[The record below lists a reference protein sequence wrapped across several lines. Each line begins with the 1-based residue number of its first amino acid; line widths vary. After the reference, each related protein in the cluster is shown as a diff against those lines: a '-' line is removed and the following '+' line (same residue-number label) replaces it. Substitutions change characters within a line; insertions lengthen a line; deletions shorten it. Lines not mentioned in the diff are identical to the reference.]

1 MPRLTVYIP
10 DELALE
16 LRTFPGEMNVS
27 KVCAAALRAELS
39 ARGTD
44 RSIEGLFAGIA
55 QNPSYLERALM
66 NRYGLRIA
74 LVGNDKEFDA
84 RDTVAFLASRFLDQT
99 FMEGLRVGMGG
110 GRQMWEIARRLQ
122 PRNLGITAWALGF
135 GMVDHEMPHV
145 HPNALVTLLSMLYGS
160 RTKTMLVGAPHFER
174 TWSYPAIYPPGEPVV
189 HRLMVGSCAMFDAD
203 SPYARVLGKEITD
216 FLAEENVM
224 GDFLGVFIT
233 PDGRTLQ
240 PYTKQMTVS
249 HIMAADLERFAQRN
263 DALVLMAS
271 GGGQKVRLMRT
282 ALELKLCNALITD
295 VKTARALL

>member
-10 DELALE
+10 DELAL
-16 LRTFPGEMNVS
+16 LLKTFPGEMNVS
-27 KVCAAALRAELS
+27 KVCAEALRAELS
-39 ARGTD
+39 ARGVD
-44 RSIEGLFAGIA
+44 RSIEGLFSAIEE
-55 QNPSYLERALM
+55 NPTRLEAALM
-66 NRYGLRIA
+66 QRYRLRRVMIGYGGDA
-74 LVGNDKEFDA
+74 DA
-84 RDTVAFLASRFLDQT
+84 RDIVAYYASEFLDQT

-122 PRNLGITAWALGF
+122 PRNLGIRAWALGF

-160 RTKTMLVGAPHFER
+160 RTKTRLVGAPRFER
-174 TWSYPAIYPPGEPVV
+174 TWAYPSMYPAGDPVV

-216 FLAEENVM
+216 FLVEENVM

-240 PYTKQMTVS
+240 PYTKQMVVS
-249 HIMAADLERFAQRN
+249 HIMAADLERFGQRN
-263 DALVLMAS
+263 DALVLMAC

-295 VKTARALL
+295 ERTARALL

>member
-39 ARGTD
+39 ARGIN
-44 RSIEGLFAGIA
+44 RSIEGLFTAIA
-55 QNPSYLERALM
+55 SNPTRLEEEVM
-66 NRYGLRIA
+66 YRYKLRRVLI
-74 LVGNDKEFDA
+74 GDDGDDNP
-84 RDTVAFLASRFLDQT
+84 RDTVAFFASDFLDRS
-99 FMEGLRVGMGG
+99 FMEGMRVGMGG

-122 PRNLGITAWALGF
+122 PRNLGIRAWALGF
-135 GMVDHEMPHV
+135 GTVDHEMPHV

-174 TWSYPAIYPPGEPVV
+174 TWSYPAIFPPGQPAVQ
-189 HRLMVGSCAMFDAD
+189 RLAVGSCAMFDAD

-216 FLAEENVM
+216 FLVEENVM
-224 GDFLGVFIT
+224 GDFLGTFIT
-233 PDGRTLQ
+233 PDGRMLQ
-240 PYTKQMTVS
+240 PYTKQMTAS
-249 HIMAADLERFAQRN
+249 HIAASDLERFAQRE
-263 DALVLMAS
+263 DALMLMAC

-295 VKTARALL
+295 DRTARALL